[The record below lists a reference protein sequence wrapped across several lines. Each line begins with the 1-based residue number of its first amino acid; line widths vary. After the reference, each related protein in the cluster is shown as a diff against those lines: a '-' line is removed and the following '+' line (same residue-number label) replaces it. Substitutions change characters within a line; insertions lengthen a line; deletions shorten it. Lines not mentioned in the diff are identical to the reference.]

1 MKRIC
6 TILFIAFFA
15 TIGRAQDIQLSQFY
29 ASPLFLNPA
38 LTGNIYKGRI
48 GLVNRTQ
55 WNGVNTAYNSFVFS
69 FDQNIPSKHSGIGLL
84 VTRDGSGTGQ
94 LNTTTAHGSYAYSID
109 INRKYSFRFG
119 AQAGYVQRTVDFSKL
134 IFSDQINSGGPTV
147 ENTLAPNVQ
156 YLDFGAG
163 GMLFSSNFYL
173 GMAATHI
180 NSPRDAF
187 LGDLTS
193 RVQPKFSIQSG
204 FTIPTVRSKKRVL
217 QSFSGALL
225 YKTQGKADQ
234 LDLGVYYKMRGLIF
248 GTWYRGLA
256 FTTDY
261 RKPSANT
268 DAFVFMAGIYTQTFK
283 LGYSYDI
290 TLSDLYGNT
299 QGSHEISLQLEY
311 PFKRKGRKPKYK
323 LVPCP
328 EF

>member
-1 MKRIC
+1 MRKL
-6 TILFIAFFA
+6 TAILLLIILGVAA
-15 TIGRAQDIQLSQFY
+15 KSQDIQLSQFY
-29 ASPLFLNPA
+29 ASPLYLNPA

-48 GLVNRTQ
+48 GMINRVQ

-69 FDQNIPSKHSGIGLL
+69 FDQNFATKHSGLGLL

-94 LNTTTAHGSYAYSID
+94 LNTTTAHGSYAYSFD
-109 INRKYSFRFG
+109 INRKYSFRLG
-119 AQAGYVQRTVDFSKL
+119 AQAGYIQRTVDFSKL
-134 IFSDQINSGGPTV
+134 LFSDQINTGGPTI
-147 ENTLAPNVQ
+147 ENTLSPNVQ
-156 YLDFGAG
+156 YLDFAAG
-163 GMLFSSNFYL
+163 GILFSPNFYL
-173 GMAATHI
+173 GLSASHI

-193 RVQPKFSIQSG
+193 RVQPKVSIQSG

-234 LDLGVYYKMRGLIF
+234 LDLGIYYKMRGLIF

-261 RKPSANT
+261 RRPSPNT
-268 DAFVFMAGIYTQTFK
+268 DALVFMAGIYTQTFK
-283 LGYSYDI
+283 FGYSYDI

-299 QGSHEISLQLEY
+299 RGSHEISLQLEY
-311 PFKRKGRKPKYK
+311 PFKRKGRKPKYR